1 MKELISEYAKRVE
14 KEILEYIPISDC
26 RQKTVFDSVLY
37 SLNAGGKRLRP
48 VIMLLTAEMIGL
60 SDKEIMPF
68 ACALE
73 MIHTYSLIH
82 DDLPCMDDD
91 DIRRGKPTNHRVYG
105 EAVAVLAGDALLNMA
120 CEVVTSANYNANPTA
135 ILKAL
140 RALYRA
146 SGALGMIGGQIIDI
160 ENEGKL
166 IDKDTLFEL
175 HLLKTGALI
184 RAAGE
189 IPCIMGGCNKEATDA
204 VVGYCNNLGIA
215 FQIRDDLLD
224 VYGDSVSLG
233 KNIGSDEAND
243 KTTYVTL
250 YGREGSEKLV
260 LEYTNK
266 AKECLSLFGEKAT
279 ILCELADFLTD
290 RKN

>member
-1 MKELISEYAKRVE
+1 MKKLIHEYAKRVE
-14 KEILEYIPISDC
+14 ESILGYIPKSDC
-26 RQKTVFDSVLY
+26 RQKTVFDAVLY
-37 SLNAGGKRLRP
+37 SVSAGGKRLRP
-48 VIMLLTAEMIGL
+48 AIMLMTAEMIGL
-60 SDKEIMPF
+60 SDEEIMPF

-91 DIRRGKPTNHRVYG
+91 DVRRGKPTNHKVFG

-120 CEVVTSANYNANPTA
+120 CEVITTAKYRTNANA
-135 ILKAL
+135 VLNAL
-140 RALYRA
+140 GALYRA
-146 SGALGMIGGQIIDI
+146 SGASGMIGGQIIDI
-160 ENEGKL
+160 ENEGKSV
-166 IDKDTLFEL
+166 DEDTLFEL

-189 IPCIMGGCNKEATDA
+189 IPCIMAGCSREITDA

-224 VYGDSVSLG
+224 VYGDSISLG
-233 KNIGSDEAND
+233 KNVGSDEAND

-250 YGREGSEKLV
+250 FGRDDSERLV
-260 LEYTNK
+260 REYTKK
-266 AKECLSLFGEKAT
+266 AKECLSIFGDKAVT
-279 ILCELADFLTD
+279 LCKLADFLTD
-290 RKN
+290 RNN